1 MLHTYQSIHGIWM
14 TKKHASGIHAP
25 SPISAG
31 FTLMELLMG
40 IAVLAILTTLA
51 VPAFNQFVQSNRL
64 AGQTNEMVAAL
75 QYARS
80 EALKRGSWAELCAS
94 ADQTTCGGSMGDGW
108 IVQVAPTSLEASLSE
123 TNPLRVWSGPGDR
136 IAISAVQ
143 NSARFNSSGCFDH
156 DKDGECSA
164 HFDAAAGDDEIPLFV
179 VEEEPDLDAIQP
191 RQIRIAE
198 TGRVTSCRQDPGDA
212 TKCETN

>member
-1 MLHTYQSIHGIWM
+1 MLHPRHSIHGIWM
-14 TKKHASGIHAP
+14 IKKQASGKH
-25 SPISAG
+25 SPRSVSAG
-31 FTLMELLMG
+31 FTLMELLMA

-75 QYARS
+75 QFARS

-94 ADQTTCGGSMGDGW
+94 ADQSSCGGSMNDGW
-108 IVQVAPTSLEASLSE
+108 IVHVDPGSLEPDE
-123 TNPLRVWSGPGDR
+123 ENPLRVWSTPGDK

-143 NSARFNSSGCFDH
+143 NSARFEESGCFNH
-156 DKDGECSA
+156 DPGADDDCSS
-164 HFDAAAGDDEIPLFV
+164 HFGTGDEIPLFT
-179 VEEEPDLDAIQP
+179 VEEDPDIDAIQP
-191 RQIRIAE
+191 RQIRIAQS
-198 TGRVTSCRQDPGDA
+198 GRVTSCRQDPGDA